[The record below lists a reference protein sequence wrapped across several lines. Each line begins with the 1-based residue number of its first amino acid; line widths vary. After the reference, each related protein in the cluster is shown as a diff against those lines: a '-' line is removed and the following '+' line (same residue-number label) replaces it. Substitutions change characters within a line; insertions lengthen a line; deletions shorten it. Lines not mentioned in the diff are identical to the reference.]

1 MSPSAAGAE
10 TPRSI
15 VDSRS
20 VENAGRVNVPAQMLE
35 LLPLPALRLHYRP
48 AEQVQRTN
56 LAGEGVLA
64 IHAHAPGNGA
74 PLGLKVIAEN
84 ARFAAHPCGAV
95 SGFDAAASRELGER
109 CAGIGVSSVEQL
121 KEELW
126 IG

>member
-1 MSPSAAGAE
+1 M
-10 TPRSI
+10 RSKLLWLL
-15 VDSRS
+15 DKRSR
-20 VENAGRVNVPAQMLE
+20 LE
-35 LLPLPALRLHYRP
+35 LLGLLP